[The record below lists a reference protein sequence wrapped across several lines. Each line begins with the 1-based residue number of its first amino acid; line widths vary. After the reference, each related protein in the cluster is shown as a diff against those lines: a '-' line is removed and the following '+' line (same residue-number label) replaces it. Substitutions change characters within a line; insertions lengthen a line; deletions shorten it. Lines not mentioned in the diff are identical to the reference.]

1 MGDATPTVQTRSP
14 AVMPPP
20 SHVATSG
27 MVVEVQFVQERFT
40 ERLSTMELALVLT
53 PPSKPA
59 QTRGVP
65 GAPAPL
71 RGLRWEGWST
81 SPAPAPTAAIITIVA
96 ITVAENIAI
105 TERKYRPHDGFQM

>member
-1 MGDATPTVQTRSP
+1 MGDATPTVQIRSP

-40 ERLSTMELALVLT
+40 ERLSTMELGPELFS
-53 PPSKPA
+53 PPLKPA
-59 QTRGVP
+59 QNRGVP

-96 ITVAENIAI
+96 ITVAIENIAI
-105 TERKYRPHDGFQM
+105 TERKYR